1 VHQKIENP
9 NSIKKEAS
17 DCLIQDHEMYFFAGM
32 VDFSDEEGYG
42 KYLDLHE
49 SYDKY
54 INIKGIEVLTVYLL
68 YYNMPLYAE
77 HCCSMHQPSNS

>member
-1 VHQKIENP
+1 MKCI
-9 NSIKKEAS
+9 
-17 DCLIQDHEMYFFAGM
+17 FFVPGM

-54 INIKGIEVLTVYLL
+54 INIKGIEVLAVCLL
-68 YYNMPLYAE
+68 
-77 HCCSMHQPSNS
+77 